1 MKHSYLDSPTSFKVF
16 AHRGLIY
23 ADQKIVRDEN
33 TLEAFAAALGA
44 GANYLEL
51 DVRATA
57 DGVAIVFHD
66 EVLDRVSPES
76 GPVNA
81 LTLSEI
87 QAIKLNLGGRIPT
100 LDEVLEEFPNSKINI
115 DIKSAAAISSIAET
129 LKNRKANQ
137 RVLITSF
144 SERRRKAALQAAPGT
159 ATSPSAWFVLLIR
172 LASFFR
178 LGLNRLLAKFDMIQI
193 PVSYGVLRLDSPRFI
208 ESVKRRQVEVVY
220 WTVNDPIEAIRL
232 RNIGASGIVT
242 DRTDLMFAALNPQH

>member
-66 EVLDRVSPES
+66 EVLDRVSPEN

-115 DIKSAAAISSIAET
+115 DIKSAAAVSSIAET

-137 RVLITSF
+137 R
-144 SERRRKAALQAAPGT
+144 P
-159 ATSPSAWFVLLIR
+159 
-172 LASFFR
+172 
-178 LGLNRLLAKFDMIQI
+178 
-193 PVSYGVLRLDSPRFI
+193 
-208 ESVKRRQVEVVY
+208 KR
-220 WTVNDPIEAIRL
+220 
-232 RNIGASGIVT
+232 G
-242 DRTDLMFAALNPQH
+242 